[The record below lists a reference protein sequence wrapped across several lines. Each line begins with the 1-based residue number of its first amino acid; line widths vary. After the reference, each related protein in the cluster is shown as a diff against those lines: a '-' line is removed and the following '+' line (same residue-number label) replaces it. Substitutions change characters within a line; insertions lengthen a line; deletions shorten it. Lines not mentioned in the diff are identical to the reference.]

1 MLGGKGVKRII
12 KNDSPEWFEEWKEN
26 FEKENDRKP
35 HYKGDFSTGSRNSA
49 RRRRK
54 LREELLKEQG
64 YICCYCM
71 KRIDLD
77 SSHNEHF
84 WPKDD
89 FEDMD
94 MDYQNLFA
102 SCQGDEIFDEDKH
115 CGHRKKDWW
124 EDSMISPTNPDVEKM
139 FRYSASGEVHSVSER
154 EESEIID
161 QMISEFG
168 LNNYALIRNR
178 KEAIE
183 ASELCD
189 KEVSEDEQQDYS
201 DEEIRK
207 FIEFYSDKHEG
218 RYVPYCQAIVDSLE
232 RLL

>member
-1 MLGGKGVKRII
+1 MLGGKDVKRII

-35 HYKGDFSTGSRNSA
+35 HYKGDFSTGSKNGA
-49 RRRRK
+49 KRRRK

-71 KRIDLD
+71 KRITLN

-84 WPKDD
+84 WPKED
-89 FEDMD
+89 FKDKD

-102 SCQGDEIFDEDKH
+102 SCQGVEILDEDKH
-115 CGHRKKDWW
+115 CGHRKKNWW
-124 EDSMISPTNPDVEKM
+124 EDSMISPTHPDVEKM
-139 FRYSASGEVHSVSER
+139 FRYSASGEVHSVAER
-154 EESEIID
+154 EESEIVD
-161 QMISEFG
+161 QMILKFG
-168 LNNYALIRNR
+168 LNNYALVRNR

-183 ASELCD
+183 ACELCD
-189 KEVSEDEQQDYS
+189 IEESDDEQQNYS
-201 DEEIRK
+201 DEEIRNLIK
-207 FIEFYSDKHEG
+207 FYSDKHEE
-218 RYVPYCQAIVDSLE
+218 RYIPYCQAIVDSLE